1 MMEYKKGEMNKEELR
16 KIKIEISLAE
26 LGWRHPILL
35 WVSCAFIP
43 CALLYNVI
51 FEKNPKRMY

>member
-1 MMEYKKGEMNKEELR
+1 MNKEELR